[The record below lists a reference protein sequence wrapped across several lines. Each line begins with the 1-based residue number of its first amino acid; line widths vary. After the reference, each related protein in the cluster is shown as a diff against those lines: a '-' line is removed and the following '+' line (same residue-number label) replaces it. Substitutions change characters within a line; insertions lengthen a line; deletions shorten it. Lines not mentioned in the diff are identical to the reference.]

1 MPVYNLRFVTDVTIT
16 VASDD
21 PNMSAHTI
29 RLAGREDV
37 QDILRSRAR
46 FEPVSWLP
54 GSGAVAEF
62 RLQLEPSLVKAVSA
76 L

>member
-1 MPVYNLRFVTDVTIT
+1 MPVYNLRFVADVTIT

-21 PNMSAHTI
+21 PNMSAYTI

-37 QDILRSRAR
+37 QDILRSRAK
-46 FEPVSWLP
+46 FEPVSWLA
-54 GSGAVAEF
+54 GHGAVPEF
-62 RLQLEPSLVKAVSA
+62 KLQLEPSLVKVASA